1 MPILLQLA
9 QSYSNPDSVTYK
21 LAYLREQ
28 VEQQL
33 LSLGDLAYADQ
44 VQLAMLGETIM
55 VGGYLKTELIDAKA
69 LHIGDAESNVFV
81 SKDGIIVQNGTITIK
96 DANNRAVITSDGL
109 RIMYMITSS
118 GELNGWQKCG
128 IWDEWDS
135 VYKRACTLNIYL
147 PSDLLIESGTLYAR
161 SMPSYRTGWAGIPD
175 GFYHPRNLRLYKGNT
190 AEDGFLDFPAGSEYG
205 VIFGQSGRTDI
216 TSAIWGS
223 AWTPSGQGIKE
234 KSGDITSQLTAG
246 QAHTF
251 IVETSD
257 SVTYENSRY
266 MGAMQLE
273 IVVEGF
279 LRG

>member
-9 QSYSNPDSVTYK
+9 QSYSDPDSVTYK

-28 VEQQL
+28 MEQGL
-33 LSLGDLAYADQ
+33 LNLGDLAYADQ

-69 LHIGDAESNVFV
+69 LHIGDSETNVYV
-81 SKDGIIVQNGTITIK
+81 SKDGIAVQNGTITIK

-109 RIMYMITSS
+109 RMMYIFSSS

-161 SMPSYRTGWAGIPD
+161 SMPSYMTGWENIPD
-175 GFYHPRNLRLYKGNT
+175 GYYHPRNLRLYKSN
-190 AEDGFLDFPAGSEYG
+190 AVDDGFLDVPAYSEYG
-205 VIFGQSGRTDI
+205 VIFGQSSRTDI
-216 TSAIWGS
+216 TTAVWGS

-257 SVTYENSRY
+257 SVTLGNSRY
-266 MGAMQLE
+266 MGAMKLE
-273 IVVEGF
+273 IEVKGF